1 MSRVY
6 AILLTTVAIASPL
19 CAEGPAEQL
28 TQTSNTQL
36 VNFAPGGTIRWNNSY
51 GDLYIEGWD
60 QAQVEITVI
69 KSTHY
74 YEPAGKEQATQ
85 GLETV
90 RVAAERKSDTEL
102 AISTT
107 LPRRRD
113 WAPPLPNTKN
123 NGVTMEYR
131 VRVPRDSRLII
142 DHHGGNVL
150 VGNVTGDIDAS
161 NRSGDIMLM
170 LPAKGA
176 YSIDAKSR
184 MGHIASDFA
193 GATWNRY
200 IVGQRFSGA
209 GSSPAHRIHLRTGF
223 GGITILAIPPEA
235 EALSTAQP
243 E

>member
-6 AILLTTVAIASPL
+6 AIFLTTVAIAFPVW
-19 CAEGPAEQL
+19 AEGPAQQSA
-28 TQTSNTQL
+28 QTSTTQL
-36 VNFAPGGTIRWNNSY
+36 LSFAPGGTIRWDNSY

-85 GLETV
+85 GLDTV
-90 RVAAERKSDTEL
+90 RVATDRKSDTEL

-107 LPRRRD
+107 LPRRKD
-113 WAPPLPNTKN
+113 WAPPLRDTKR

-131 VRVPRDSRLII
+131 VRVPWDSRLVI
-142 DHHGGNVL
+142 DHHGGYVL
-150 VGNVTGDIDAS
+150 VGNVTGDIDVS
-161 NRSGDIMLM
+161 NRSGEIMLM
-170 LPAKGA
+170 LPAKGS

-193 GATWNRY
+193 GTAWNRY
-200 IVGQRFSGA
+200 VVGQRFSGT
-209 GSSPAHRIHLRTGF
+209 GPSPAHRIHLRTGF

-235 EALSTAQP
+235 EALSIAQP